1 MAKKQSAEEIARN
14 QYLTN
19 EFYKSKLSSS
29 EQSATRRYGIDS
41 TVANLDLKDSKYDE
55 EVPIT
60 EFTTQQQYDDGLAN
74 AQGKA
79 AEWTNAVIGGVAK
92 IVPTFIEYSANML
105 DAENLS
111 GDTDY
116 HNAVSDKMRE
126 LNKSI
131 DEEIPIYKSSDAGM
145 FSSEALAGTLQGTIA
160 SGAAFAA
167 LAGIT
172 GGVLATGL
180 GTGAVASLVTTV
192 AGAALATHAEGV
204 GVAAD
209 VYTKGMEM
217 QVNKGLADFR
227 RQNPLATQ
235 QELDIEKERLSQD
248 QNFITKAK
256 EGANTAHSI
265 NMVNTLLNLTSV
277 GRILNPAKFSTQLAK
292 QFAMKELA
300 KDYLKEGA
308 QEALEE
314 NINLIAEKK
323 GLALIANKAYGIKN
337 AAETVFSEEGAE
349 AALGGIFG
357 AVIQTGAT
365 DIYKGATG
373 VFKEQNERYNQ
384 AQQNINALK
393 GFSDG
398 IKKQVAE
405 QDAIANIT
413 PKQMS
418 FASFQTNAQETAFLH
433 SALTLAEA
441 SKDEDLI
448 GFYKNNLLAHHAVE
462 AFKLGNA
469 EAFEEVIT
477 QLEKSTPEAKKEI
490 TGSEDTESVRK
501 QITDMRRVFKQTQ
514 ELFDDN
520 VTKVSSN
527 VLGDVVKNKSE
538 ALEIER
544 LEKQLHFDTKSANAK
559 ATLATIESLK
569 AGGTQEDLDTFTKTI
584 SAEHAEEIKKFE
596 EKQAKI
602 NDLKAINVTDA
613 LNLSNGITKKIVRQ
627 EEKAAQIKKNKVEQE
642 KINKQTE
649 KTNALLNN
657 KAQKFAN
664 VIGNTPEETEA
675 VSKKLDEERASAIA
689 NGDAA
694 KAEEL
699 TAQKEQVI
707 AKVTELVNKK
717 KVVIPSTERQQGKT
731 DASVSKESDNNMIA
745 ELNEAI
751 REAQGNQDTVLVDK
765 LKAQREKVL
774 ADLASKKPNGE
785 VKEEIK
791 TEEEVLVVPE
801 FKLIHIPSK
810 IAAPTVKSFNE
821 VHSGEAYNKGS
832 EVLGE
837 GLSDEQKDIANN
849 ILDNGP
855 DSIQAGTEL
864 IVSPVE
870 YNGER
875 SYQFSTKDG
884 RIVGYLHKPEYIR
897 PERLAESQHDNIESQ
912 KSELQGVWDRLN
924 FHFDGP
930 NPLPFLASTVTNKT
944 AGFINQGSDNKLI
957 AQDILTDEN
966 TVIVAVQAKG
976 KVSIANQDIV
986 EYLRVYLGG
995 VISESDMKAIK
1006 KMPANTHLILVPTS
1020 VKVGDKVQYTYAYLN
1035 KTSLSENAEVSK
1047 IVTSLLTKYLN
1058 GEALSPDEKAFVVNV
1073 LSIDTE
1079 LTTSKAGKPKVKMG
1093 GGEAVTIEQLNN
1105 LLKINEKV
1113 SIQIPFGFTH
1123 NSKISLNGSEVS
1135 IKELIG
1141 SSFKTNLLGYD
1152 LNTGEKGYTH
1162 NPILSFGP
1170 IDTAKLNLV
1179 ISQPTVTEEVSK
1191 PSDEFVDDETVD
1203 PNDISDA
1210 EDLFLLSPIESLQST
1225 SSIEKLM
1232 SAGSKEDKKKY
1243 NILKRQQIAKV
1254 LRNMIFNMVNKNTNK
1269 PVDEILKAIKQA
1281 SINKTRFFDDAVAKG
1296 ETENQEYADNF
1307 KFLTDNFNTFSK
1319 EAIKMLKEMGYVVN
1333 KTSSK
1338 LEEKP
1343 VDKDKVEGD
1352 IINNDV
1358 DASTDSELL
1367 NQKEGEHTQKIDVLA
1382 FSESPYAVS
1391 SSYVKMF
1398 LETIS
1403 SGVKG
1408 ILGGSELYGG
1418 KKLYGELLNA
1428 FADKNFTQEEFM
1440 QILNASAKPHFRDLA
1455 TKFEALEQ
1463 HFKNQILVSLSTTK
1477 GNFVGLNNDKV
1488 FNSNR
1493 NTKDVILRNTILNT
1507 LTAKLLTEGSD
1518 KQLNTLTSDGQIL
1531 VDFLKSFA
1539 DRDRKD
1545 NLSDM
1550 SARHI
1555 LDSLGLSVTQAQ
1567 LDMFKGT
1574 DETAF
1579 TVELVSNVL
1588 STIEQALKLNNFKK
1602 VELST
1607 SLNNILIGSELHG
1620 RHLENFII
1628 ESEGDSIIDVKGKKR
1643 FPFGIQ
1649 HSTSKIWN
1657 SLTGAERIT
1666 NAKRLVNVHFTSAN
1680 TWLKSVVNGG
1690 VMPKLI
1696 YLDGSYGESFG
1707 DLDFKNKLKARFEF
1721 FKNAVQN
1728 KNNTYSFFSS
1738 AKSDKH
1744 LVIGADAPK
1753 ILTNQKR
1760 HIFDIILAEAKRIK
1774 QYNEALKAN
1783 KSKSI
1788 ESIEGFDGSK
1798 FYLFPLLNDKSLTNV
1813 WVEGEINE
1821 ALFSK
1826 EVDNAV
1832 MEQLSDLVFLPI
1844 ANEIKANLPEV
1855 LSDEVEPFDFT
1866 KDKDI
1871 RDFAV
1876 SEIVNNYNFQSLV
1889 SGDPAFFAKGT
1900 VDKSLA
1906 NLFKRLTRDI
1916 ATAKRVV
1923 NVKATIKTICITE
1936 PSGKENN
1943 TSKNIE
1949 QLEAILGE
1957 QRTPKLNK
1965 DGSPKLDKDNNPE
1978 YDNFGYRNIDLA
1990 DAQGYCTVKEYVTL
2004 LLGNGEISQAQ
2015 YDSVINEWD
2024 NHFRNG
2030 GTIDT
2035 MSFSKDAISFSF
2047 KPRKPVTIGN
2057 HLEQP
2062 NGFDTEVSRPIYIK
2076 YSIFPLIPELLD
2088 KNSHLM
2094 NLAGLM
2100 QKHGIDR
2107 AVTKTG
2113 FKVGSP
2119 KNINIENITDDLII
2133 DDINSIEVDRDM
2145 DGNQLDIPYDETKDE
2160 VLQGTQPMKLIFDS
2174 LEEKE
2179 LKNKFEGLQKELL
2192 DEQYTEYVAL
2202 LGLKVDADGTLSV
2215 SDFSKFKSYLEKSLS
2230 DTLENPNEEEVF
2242 DLNFDQTGFKHPLFF
2257 NKFGPKIE
2265 TVLIQGFKKHVLKTK
2280 LGGKSYVL
2288 TSEYG
2293 FKGTSKLIKKTPS
2306 YNEEKGLLP
2315 QRLINSKGEIATAKE
2330 VSDYFKNPTEENK
2343 LTVAPA
2349 QVMVAWNFLDNKG
2362 EPILMEDFLDE
2373 KGELD
2378 MSKLPKEILE
2388 GFAYRIPTQGHN
2400 SMSSVEIVGFLP
2412 SYMGDTIIASKDWV
2426 TQMGSDFDIDKVFM
2440 HRRLT
2445 NYSNGKSSA
2454 INEKGNVSS
2463 IKNSIVDT
2471 YMEVL
2476 QKPEV
2481 FKQMIQPLGFGKL
2494 PDVVEKLKQHPDFQ
2508 EVTTSI
2514 LSPVTQNTNYENG
2527 TAGKLGIG
2535 LSSLISVFN
2544 SIVQGKGLKTSMM
2557 FPIVINGVQKWA
2569 GDLSGST
2576 QLFNSKVSKNLT
2588 VSAFQSASTDNIKE
2602 LLVKTIGYTDKTNP
2616 LLMSMGLLGLDEEFI
2631 AYMMAFKHNVT
2642 PRKQI
2647 SENLAAYPLSLEML
2661 QDSVLRIRD
2670 SKVPFN
2676 ANEILQ
2682 DEIITYYYNAFLKL
2696 GEELDNVSKIINTT
2710 TNGFGAYIEDVNI
2723 LKETALEI
2731 SKSTLLDKEGIK
2743 TILSD
2748 KLWGSGYNYLKQVNS
2763 LVNSLYP
2770 TGTPVYS
2777 KVMSK
2782 ALSLVKYPTKEY
2794 RKAIKNFMKSYF
2806 FSSSSIFN
2814 GDVEKTR
2821 QRLLM
2826 GDKSL
2831 AHRLFSLKKEYP
2843 NNSFLNSLTFTF
2855 GGKNR
2860 PSLVTYV
2867 GKTLTPSEKYLWQE
2881 ELKELYNSSD
2891 SEAAKDF
2898 IVYQYAVGGVQ
2909 VPNSAISMLPYDLV
2923 EKMGISEDMYAVSMV
2938 EDPNNK
2944 MSVVDSIVM
2953 QFLQNNVKL
2962 LSKFNEELNNFV
2974 TEDAYKFSY
2983 APLDVEELSQLKPL
2997 NSETLI
3003 TENLEL
3009 HNTKSLIK
3017 VGGDVYI
3024 YSHSNTTLSTYRK
3037 INPVGMFGVTETDST
3052 KLTVT
3057 SAIKLSKQ
3065 PNLYSS
3071 IFKKDTERLGD
3082 VLMSY
3087 FGTNRNKN
3095 YETLIRS
3102 LNSAVKKFNP
3112 EFNMYIP
3119 ITRVPNL
3126 TINGV
3131 EVEGSYNGKA
3141 IQINSALSNE
3151 DFERTLIHET
3161 LHHLLKNIIHAENLP
3176 DSIKKSIV
3184 KLERLME
3191 VAKTEAD
3198 KGGYTGRKNA
3208 FLNLDEFINEMLTS
3222 KSTQEWANSIPFN
3235 KDTMWS
3241 KFKELVLNV
3250 YSSFMD
3256 IMGISQVEVEKD
3268 SLLEQIL
3275 SETLFLQDTLKGKET
3290 LATNTTTIT
3299 PTQSSTS
3306 VKPIVEIEANYYT
3319 SELLKANPDKIY
3331 VFGDNN
3337 QRQGKKGQASVRDE
3351 ANAMG
3356 ISTKLR
3362 PSADADAFMT
3372 DNQIKAN
3379 VAIIDS
3385 DIAKIKATGKTIVF
3399 PKDGLGTGLAALKS
3413 KAPNTYEYL
3422 VIRLKE
3428 EFGFDNNTG
3437 TLVVSLTEAFSKST
3451 QPSTSVES
3459 KRTFKN
3465 EEYHQAYI
3473 KGGLAAVQELIQKNK
3488 QKEMSAAKQL
3498 SEEVDMLTEFKDLNT
3513 KPNKTNSDNDR
3524 LIELYVLLKNSK
3536 ELDFEYS
3543 LNQIG
3548 LSTQPST
3555 QLTNTE
3561 TVDKSINN
3569 TVTYTPKGKE
3579 VQIYT
3584 IKGIQIFNKNNEEVF
3599 KEDSVDRNKIFANLA
3614 IKEGRAVIVKYKEAN
3629 YVVNNKEIIISG
3641 TTGNVMKWGAENSDR
3656 KAILAI
3662 AKDKLGTTKTEKV
3675 IPTIPTTF
3683 VTPQVQP
3690 TTSEEAIRAKYA
3702 PLIKQARLDD
3712 DTDGF
3717 DELVKAKDGEI
3728 NTLLNPKSNK
3738 PPILATDETKELPN
3752 LPKYELFPNVYAN
3765 KGQREAI
3772 DKIEN
3777 FLLPSNKDK
3786 AFMLNG
3792 KGGTGKTTIIKKAIA
3807 NKSGIMA
3814 LAPSHKAKKVLGKSL
3829 KGVTG
3834 NVKTLASALAIK
3846 LNESTGYFEPDEFAR
3861 KKSIPIQNA
3870 SIIIIDESSM
3880 VSDDMFDE
3888 IMKLKQPFAKVIFM
3902 GDKAQL
3908 PPVGQEKDSK
3918 VFDIENSYELIEKM
3932 RQAKTSPIIN
3942 IGSMIAANVETT
3954 EENRVLNIIKPEDRI
3969 NKYDTVSGSSLQWI
3983 DNTDKAIDSFVK
3995 HFKEGNGDPDYV
4007 KMVTFNNELHNAE
4020 QSVKNLNIKVR
4031 DKLFGPNKKQYEVEE
4046 LLTAYDTFI
4055 ADEIGN
4061 QPIAAFHNSDDLI
4074 VLGSKEVKNYTGSVN
4089 ANSFAKG
4096 SRTFNFEYDITYL
4109 NLELD
4114 GEKVPFQIPVVSE
4127 SSLVK
4132 YKQDLS
4138 NLFKTDTQLA
4148 YALSKKFA
4156 NLQYGYAITSHK
4168 SQGSTYKNVYVMEDN
4183 ILGSTN
4189 GGSIKSKM
4197 QSLYVAVS
4205 RPTTNL
4211 YMVSYKNTN
4220 IQASPKEDNAIS
4232 DEEILNS
4239 EKFITFMEEQKE
4251 GQYSGTSEQEMLDY
4265 FRNCKM

>member
-1 MAKKQSAEEIARN
+1 MPNKQTADDLARVQKLLDIYN
-14 QYLTN
+14 QN
-19 EFYKSKLSSS
+19 KVRHI
-29 EQSATRRYGIDS
+29 QATEAATTGPTS
-41 TVANLDLKDSKYDE
+41 VTANLDSRDSVYGS
-55 EVPIT
+55 EVNVNM
-60 EFTTQQQYDDGLAN
+60 FTTQQQYDDGLAN

-92 IVPTFIEYSANML
+92 VLPTFIEYSANML

-126 LNKSI
+126 LNRSI

-172 GGVLATGL
+172 GGVLAAGL
-180 GTGAVASLVTTV
+180 GTGAVGSLVTTI

-227 RQNPLATQ
+227 RQHPLATQ
-235 QELDIEKERLSQD
+235 QELDIEKERLSQ
-248 QNFITKAK
+248 NEAFITKAK
-256 EGANTAHSI
+256 EGADTAHSI

-277 GRILNPAKFSTQLAK
+277 ARILNPAKFSAQLAK
-292 QFAMKELA
+292 QFTIKELA
-300 KDYLKEGA
+300 KDYIKEGS

-373 VFKEQNERYNQ
+373 VFKEQNERYGQ

-405 QDAIANIT
+405 QDTIANIT

-418 FASFQTNAQETAFLH
+418 FASFQANAQETAFLH

-448 GFYKNNLLAHHAVE
+448 GFHKNNLLTHHAVE

-477 QLEKSTPEAKKEI
+477 QLEKSTPEAKKEL

-527 VLGDVVKNKSE
+527 ILGEVVKNKSE

-559 ATLATIESLK
+559 ATLGTIESLK
-569 AGGTQEDLDTFTKTI
+569 AGGTKEDLDTFTKTI

-602 NDLKAINVTDA
+602 DGLKASNVTDA

-627 EEKAAQIKKNKVEQE
+627 EEKAVKIEKDKVEQE
-642 KINKQTE
+642 KINKQVE

-657 KAQKFAN
+657 KAQKYAN
-664 VIGNTPEETEA
+664 VISNTPEEIEA
-675 VSKKLDEERASAIA
+675 VSNKLNEEIAKAEAS
-689 NGDAA
+689 GDTA

-699 TAQKEQVI
+699 TAQKEQVL
-707 AKVTELVNKK
+707 AKVVELVNKK
-717 KVVIPSTERQQGKT
+717 ITSVKPVVETPIPSKT
-731 DASVSKESDNNMIA
+731 TPSVSGQSDNKMIA

-751 REAQGNQDTVLVDK
+751 REAQGDQAYDLVNK
-765 LKAQREKVL
+765 LKAQREKLL
-774 ADLASKKPNGE
+774 ADLASEKSNGNVE
-785 VKEEIK
+785 EEIK
-791 TEEEVLVVPE
+791 TEEETLVIPE
-801 FKLIHIPSK
+801 FKLVHIASK
-810 IAAPTVKSFNE
+810 IAAPTVESFNE

-837 GLSDEQKDIANN
+837 GLSNEQKEIANN

-855 DSIQAGTEL
+855 DSIQFGTKL
-864 IVSPVE
+864 RVSPVE
-870 YNGER
+870 FEGER
-875 SYQFSTKDG
+875 AYKFTTEDG
-884 RIVGYLHKPEYIR
+884 RVVGYLHKPSYIR
-897 PERLAESQHDNIESQ
+897 PERLAESQHDKIEEQ
-912 KSELQGVWDRLN
+912 KAELQGIWDNLN
-924 FHFDGP
+924 SHFDGP

-966 TVIVAVQAKG
+966 TAIVAVQAKG

-995 VISESDMKAIK
+995 VISEGNMKAIK
-1006 KMPANTHLILVPTS
+1006 EMPANTHLILVPTS

-1047 IVTSLLTKYLN
+1047 IVTALLTKYLN

-1073 LSIDTE
+1073 LAVDTE
-1079 LTTSKAGKPKVKMG
+1079 LTTSKAGKPKVKIG
-1093 GGEAVTIEQLNN
+1093 GGEAVTIEQLND
-1105 LLKINEKV
+1105 LLRVNEKV

-1141 SSFKTNLLGYD
+1141 SSFKTNLLGYN

-1170 IDTAKLNLV
+1170 IDTARLNPV
-1179 ISQPTVTEEVSK
+1179 ISQPTDTEEVSK
-1191 PSDEFVDDETVD
+1191 PSDELINDETVD
-1203 PNDISDA
+1203 PNDVSDA
-1210 EDLFLLSPIESLQST
+1210 EDILLLSPVESSQPA

-1232 SAGSKEDKKKY
+1232 NAGSKEDKKKY

-1254 LRNMIFNMVNKNTNK
+1254 LRNTIFIMVSKNTNK

-1281 SINKTRFFDDAVAKG
+1281 CINKTRFFDDAVAKG
-1296 ETENQEYADNF
+1296 ETGNQEYADNF

-1358 DASTDSELL
+1358 DATTDSEAL

-1440 QILNASAKPHFRDLA
+1440 QILNASAKPHFKDLA

-1539 DRDRKD
+1539 DRNRKD
-1545 NLSDM
+1545 NLSDI
-1550 SARHI
+1550 STRYI
-1555 LDSLGLSVTQAQ
+1555 LDSLGLSVTQEQ
-1567 LDMFKGT
+1567 LNMFKGT

-1579 TVELVSNVL
+1579 TVELASNVL
-1588 STIEQALKLNNFKK
+1588 STIEQALKLNNFKR
-1602 VELST
+1602 VELGV

-1649 HSTSKIWN
+1649 HSTAKIWN

-1666 NAKRLVNVHFTSAN
+1666 NAKRLGNVYFTSAN
-1680 TWLKSVVNGG
+1680 TWLKTVVNGG

-1728 KNNTYSFFSS
+1728 KNDTYSFFSS

-1744 LVIGADAPK
+1744 LVVGADAPK
-1753 ILTNQKR
+1753 ILTNQKG

-1774 QYNEALKAN
+1774 QYNEAIKAN

-1821 ALFSK
+1821 ALFS
-1826 EVDNAV
+1826 EQVDNAV
-1832 MEQLSDLVFLPI
+1832 MEQLVDLVFLPI
-1844 ANEIKANLPEV
+1844 ANEIKANLQEV
-1855 LSDEVEPFDFT
+1855 LGDEVKPFDFT

-1923 NVKATIKTICITE
+1923 NVKVTIKTICITE
-1936 PSGKENN
+1936 PSGEENN

-1965 DGSPKLDKDNNPE
+1965 DGSPKLDKDGNPE
-1978 YDNFGYRNIDLA
+1978 YNNIGYRNIDLA

-2015 YDSVINEWD
+2015 YDTIINEWD

-2030 GTIDT
+2030 GTVDT
-2035 MSFSKDAISFSF
+2035 MAFSKDAITFLF

-2057 HLEQP
+2057 HLEKP
-2062 NGFDTEVSRPIYIK
+2062 NGFDTEISRPIYIK

-2119 KNINIENITDDLII
+2119 KNINIETITDDLII
-2133 DDINSIEVDRDM
+2133 DDTNSIEVDRDM

-2160 VLQGTQPMKLIFDS
+2160 VLQGTQPMKLIFDGID
-2174 LEEKE
+2174 EKE
-2179 LKNKFEGLQKELL
+2179 LKDKFEGLQKELL

-2202 LGLKVDADGTLSV
+2202 LGLKVDTDGTLSI
-2215 SDFSKFKSYLEKSLS
+2215 SDFSKFKSYLEKALS

-2242 DLNFDQTGFKHPLFF
+2242 DLNFDKTGFKHPLFF

-2315 QRLINSKGEIATAKE
+2315 QRLINAKGEIATAKE
-2330 VSDYFKNPTEENK
+2330 VADYFAKPTEENK

-2362 EPILMEDFLDE
+2362 EPIPMEDFLNE

-2378 MSKLPKEILE
+2378 MDRIPKELLE

-2412 SYMGDTIIASKDWV
+2412 AYMGDTIIASKDWV

-2440 HRRLT
+2440 HKRLT
-2445 NYSNGKSSA
+2445 DYSNGKLSSVR
-2454 INEKGNVSS
+2454 EKGDVKT
-2463 IKNSIVDT
+2463 IKNDIVDT
-2471 YMEVL
+2471 YMKVL
-2476 QKPEV
+2476 QKPET
-2481 FKQMIQPLGFGKL
+2481 FKRMIQPLGFGKL

-2508 EVTTSI
+2508 DTTTSI

-2535 LSSLISVFN
+2535 LSSLISVFT

-2569 GDLSGST
+2569 GDLSGAN
-2576 QLFNSKVSKNLT
+2576 QLFDSKVSKNST

-2602 LLVKTIGYTDKTNP
+2602 LLVKTANYTDKTNP
-2616 LLMSMGLLGLDEEFI
+2616 LLMAMGLLGLDEEFI
-2631 AYMMAFKHNVT
+2631 TYMMVFKHNVT

-2647 SENLAAYPLSLEML
+2647 GENLVAYPLSLEML

-2670 SKVPFN
+2670 SKVPLN

-2682 DEIITYYYNAFLKL
+2682 DEIVTYYYNAFLKL

-2710 TNGFGAYIEDVNI
+2710 TNGFGAYIEDVDI

-2731 SKSTLLDKEGIK
+2731 SKSTLLDKTGIK

-2748 KLWGSGYNYLKQVNS
+2748 KLWGSGYKYLRQVNS

-2953 QFLQNNVKL
+2953 QFLQNNVKS

-3003 TENLEL
+3003 TENLGL
-3009 HNTKSLIK
+3009 HIYKPLIK

-3024 YSHSNTTLSTYRK
+3024 YSHSNTTVSTYRK

-3065 PNLYSS
+3065 PDLSSS

-3095 YETLIRS
+3095 YETLIRG

-3161 LHHLLKNIIHAENLP
+3161 LHHLLRNIIHAENLP

-3222 KSTQEWANSIPFN
+3222 KATQEWANNISFNQATLLDRFKDLVMSIY
-3235 KDTMWS
+3235 D
-3241 KFKELVLNV
+3241 
-3250 YSSFMD
+3250 SF
-3256 IMGISQVEVEKD
+3256 IEVMGISLVEVEEG
-3268 SLLEQIL
+3268 SLLEQVL
-3275 SETLFLQDTLKGKET
+3275 TETLFLKDAISGKEEVRQ
-3290 LATNTTTIT
+3290 ATEVTTPTTTSKIISEDYGVVKVNT
-3299 PTQSSTS
+3299 NPSPEFTNQVLSIVSDNIAKNAYVENGSSSANLMFSFGWQWKGNNSKKLIGRKLNVIPAEVDYNANGKLTKVNS
-3306 VKPIVEIEANYYT
+3306 KYFYDSKYNNGVDVPSIDKLNPLKRHIEKHLGIDLSNYDVALNNIYT
-3319 SELLKANPDKIY
+3319 EGTNLYRHTDIDESNTAKGYPVVVYVLGNEHKVRIDDNEGKRLMGEMANPKTISLKNGDIY
-3331 VFGDNN
+3331 TFGMD
-3337 QRQGKKGQASVRDE
+3337 GKGRFETVHDV
-3351 ANAMG
+3351 
-3356 ISTKLR
+3356 
-3362 PSADADAFMT
+3362 
-3372 DNQIKAN
+3372 IKADKSVSYPPITLPDERVVTN
-3379 VAIIDS
+3379 YTV
-3385 DIAKIKATGKTIVF
+3385 TFTF
-3399 PKDGLGTGLAALKS
+3399 RRAADL
-3413 KAPNTYEYL
+3413 
-3422 VIRLKE
+3422 
-3428 EFGFDNNTG
+3428 
-3437 TLVVSLTEAFSKST
+3437 EAGM
-3451 QPSTSVES
+3451 PSTP
-3459 KRTFKN
+3459 
-3465 EEYHQAYI
+3465 
-3473 KGGLAAVQELIQKNK
+3473 
-3488 QKEMSAAKQL
+3488 AK
-3498 SEEVDMLTEFKDLNT
+3498 LTT
-3513 KPNKTNSDNDR
+3513 S
-3524 LIELYVLLKNSK
+3524 
-3536 ELDFEYS
+3536 
-3543 LNQIG
+3543 
-3548 LSTQPST
+3548 
-3555 QLTNTE
+3555 TE
-3561 TVDKSINN
+3561 T
-3569 TVTYTPKGKE
+3569 
-3579 VQIYT
+3579 
-3584 IKGIQIFNKNNEEVF
+3584 
-3599 KEDSVDRNKIFANLA
+3599 
-3614 IKEGRAVIVKYKEAN
+3614 
-3629 YVVNNKEIIISG
+3629 
-3641 TTGNVMKWGAENSDR
+3641 
-3656 KAILAI
+3656 
-3662 AKDKLGTTKTEKV
+3662 
-3675 IPTIPTTF
+3675 
-3683 VTPQVQP
+3683 PQAQP
-3690 TTSEEAIRAKYA
+3690 TTSEEVINAKYA
-3702 PLIKQARLDD
+3702 PSIKQARLDD

-3717 DELVKAKDGEI
+3717 DELVKARNAEI
-3728 NTLLNPKSNK
+3728 NELLNPKSNK
-3738 PPILATDETKELPN
+3738 PSILKE
-3752 LPKYELFPNVYAN
+3752 
-3765 KGQREAI
+3765 
-3772 DKIEN
+3772 
-3777 FLLPSNKDK
+3777 
-3786 AFMLNG
+3786 
-3792 KGGTGKTTIIKKAIA
+3792 
-3807 NKSGIMA
+3807 
-3814 LAPSHKAKKVLGKSL
+3814 
-3829 KGVTG
+3829 
-3834 NVKTLASALAIK
+3834 
-3846 LNESTGYFEPDEFAR
+3846 
-3861 KKSIPIQNA
+3861 
-3870 SIIIIDESSM
+3870 
-3880 VSDDMFDE
+3880 
-3888 IMKLKQPFAKVIFM
+3888 
-3902 GDKAQL
+3902 
-3908 PPVGQEKDSK
+3908 
-3918 VFDIENSYELIEKM
+3918 
-3932 RQAKTSPIIN
+3932 
-3942 IGSMIAANVETT
+3942 
-3954 EENRVLNIIKPEDRI
+3954 
-3969 NKYDTVSGSSLQWI
+3969 
-3983 DNTDKAIDSFVK
+3983 
-3995 HFKEGNGDPDYV
+3995 
-4007 KMVTFNNELHNAE
+4007 
-4020 QSVKNLNIKVR
+4020 
-4031 DKLFGPNKKQYEVEE
+4031 
-4046 LLTAYDTFI
+4046 
-4055 ADEIGN
+4055 
-4061 QPIAAFHNSDDLI
+4061 
-4074 VLGSKEVKNYTGSVN
+4074 
-4089 ANSFAKG
+4089 
-4096 SRTFNFEYDITYL
+4096 
-4109 NLELD
+4109 
-4114 GEKVPFQIPVVSE
+4114 
-4127 SSLVK
+4127 
-4132 YKQDLS
+4132 
-4138 NLFKTDTQLA
+4138 
-4148 YALSKKFA
+4148 
-4156 NLQYGYAITSHK
+4156 
-4168 SQGSTYKNVYVMEDN
+4168 
-4183 ILGSTN
+4183 
-4189 GGSIKSKM
+4189 
-4197 QSLYVAVS
+4197 
-4205 RPTTNL
+4205 
-4211 YMVSYKNTN
+4211 N
-4220 IQASPKEDNAIS
+4220 IQASPKEDDAIS
-4232 DEEILNS
+4232 NEEILNS
-4239 EKFITFMEEQKE
+4239 EKFITFMKEQKE
-4251 GQYSGTSEQEMLDY
+4251 SQYSGISEQEMLDY

>member
-19 EFYKSKLSSS
+19 EFYKSKLISS
-29 EQSATRRYGIDS
+29 EQSANRRYGIDS

-60 EFTTQQQYDDGLAN
+60 EFTTQQEYNDGLAN

-92 IVPTFIEYSANML
+92 VVPTFIEYSANML
-105 DAENLS
+105 DPENLL

-116 HNAVSDKMRE
+116 HNVVSDKMRE
-126 LNKSI
+126 LNRSI

-172 GGVLATGL
+172 GGVLAAGL
-180 GTGAVASLVTTV
+180 GTGAVGSLVTTV

-217 QVNKGLADFR
+217 QVNKGLADYR
-227 RQNPLATQ
+227 RLNPLATQ

-248 QNFITKAK
+248 NTFITKAK
-256 EGANTAHSI
+256 EGADTAHSI

-277 GRILNPAKFSTQLAK
+277 ARILNPAKFSAQLAK
-292 QFAMKELA
+292 QFTIKELA
-300 KDYLKEGA
+300 KDYLKEGS

-373 VFKEQNERYNQ
+373 VFKEQNERYGQ

-405 QDAIANIT
+405 QDTIANIT

-418 FASFQTNAQETAFLH
+418 FASFQANAQETAFLH

-448 GFYKNNLLAHHAVE
+448 NFHKNNLLTHHAVE

-469 EAFEEVIT
+469 EAFEEVIS
-477 QLEKSTPEAKKEI
+477 QLEKSTSEAKKEL

-520 VTKVSSN
+520 VTKISSN
-527 VLGDVVKNKSE
+527 LLGEVVKNKSE

-559 ATLATIESLK
+559 ATLATIESLRTT
-569 AGGTQEDLDTFTKTI
+569 GTKEDLEAFTKNI
-584 SAEHAEEIKKFE
+584 STEQAEEIKKFE
-596 EKQAKI
+596 EKQQLI
-602 NDLKAINVTDA
+602 DQLKASNVTDA
-613 LNLSNGITKKIVRQ
+613 INLSNGITKKIVRQ
-627 EEKAAQIKKNKVEQE
+627 EEKAAKIEKDKVEQE

-649 KTNALLNN
+649 KTNALLDN

-664 VIGNTPEETEA
+664 IINDLEGIDA
-675 VSKKLDEERASAIA
+675 VRKKLDDEIASANA
-689 NGDAA
+689 SGDTA

-707 AKVTELVNKK
+707 AKVTELITKK
-717 KVVIPSTERQQGKT
+717 NLKTPVTPVSVKTPASTKT
-731 DASVSKESDNNMIA
+731 TPSVSEQSDSKMIA

-751 REAQGNQDTVLVDK
+751 REAQQDQDYVLANT
-765 LKAQREKVL
+765 LKAQREKLL
-774 ADLASKKPNGE
+774 ADLALKKPNGDI
-785 VKEEIK
+785 KEEIK
-791 TEEEVLVVPE
+791 TEEEILVIPE
-801 FKLIHIPSK
+801 FKLVHIPSK

-837 GLSDEQKDIANN
+837 GLSPEQKEIANN

-855 DSIQAGTEL
+855 DSIQFGTKL
-864 IVSPVE
+864 RVSPIE
-870 YNGER
+870 FEGER
-875 SYQFSTKDG
+875 SYAFTTEDG
-884 RIVGYLHKPEYIR
+884 RVVGYLHKPSYIR

-912 KSELQGVWDRLN
+912 KAELQDTWDNLN
-924 FHFDGP
+924 SHFDGP

-944 AGFINQGSDNKLI
+944 AGFINQGETTKLI

-995 VISESDMKAIK
+995 VISEGDMKAIK
-1006 KMPANTHLILVPTS
+1006 EMPANTHLILVPTS

-1047 IVTSLLTKYLN
+1047 IVTDLLTKYLN

-1073 LSIDTE
+1073 LAVDTE
-1079 LTTSKAGKPKVKMG
+1079 LTTSKAEKPKVKIG
-1093 GGEAVTIEQLNN
+1093 GGEAVTIEQLND
-1105 LLKINEKV
+1105 LLKVNEKV

-1170 IDTAKLNLV
+1170 IDTAKLNTV
-1179 ISQPTVTEEVSK
+1179 ISQPTDIEEISK
-1191 PSDEFVDDETVD
+1191 PSDELINDETVD
-1203 PNDISDA
+1203 PNDVS
-1210 EDLFLLSPIESLQST
+1210 EQEGLFLLSPIESSQPT

-1232 SAGSKEDKKKY
+1232 NAGSKEDKKKY

-1254 LRNMIFNMVNKNTNK
+1254 LRNMIFITVSKNTNK
-1269 PVDEILKAIKQA
+1269 SVDEILKAIKQA
-1281 SINKTRFFDDAVAKG
+1281 TINKTRFFDDAVAKG
-1296 ETENQEYADNF
+1296 ETGNQEYADNF
-1307 KFLTDNFNTFSK
+1307 KFLADNFNTFSK

-1358 DASTDSELL
+1358 DATTDLEAL
-1367 NQKEGEHTQKIDVLA
+1367 NEKEGEHTQKIDILA

-1403 SGVKG
+1403 SGAKG
-1408 ILGGSELYGG
+1408 VLGGSELYGG

-1428 FADKNFTQEEFM
+1428 FADKNFTQEDFI
-1440 QILNASAKPHFRDLA
+1440 QILNASTKPHFKDLA
-1455 TKFEALEQ
+1455 AKFEALEQ

-1493 NTKDVILRNTILNT
+1493 NTRDVILRNTILNT
-1507 LTAKLLTEGSD
+1507 LTSKLLTEGTD

-1531 VDFLKSFA
+1531 VDFLKTFS

-1545 NLSDM
+1545 DLSDM
-1550 SARHI
+1550 TTRHI

-1567 LDMFKGT
+1567 LDMFKGA

-1579 TVELVSNVL
+1579 TVELVSSVL
-1588 STIEQALKLNNFKK
+1588 STIEQALKLNNFKR
-1602 VELST
+1602 VELGA

-1628 ESEGDSIIDVKGKKR
+1628 ESEGDSIIDVNGKKR

-1657 SLTGAERIT
+1657 SLTSPKRIT
-1666 NAKRLVNVHFTSAN
+1666 EAKRLVNVYFTSAN
-1680 TWLKSVVNGG
+1680 TWLKTVINGG

-1721 FKNAVQN
+1721 FKNAVEN

-1744 LVIGADAPK
+1744 LIIGADAPK

-1774 QYNEALKAN
+1774 QYNEALKN
-1783 KSKSI
+1783 TKSKSI

-1798 FYLFPLLNDKSLTNV
+1798 FYLFPELNNKSLSNV

-1821 ALFSK
+1821 ALFSGQ
-1826 EVDNAV
+1826 VDNAV
-1832 MEQLSDLVFLPI
+1832 IEQLADLVFLPI
-1844 ANEIKANLPEV
+1844 ANEIKANLQEV
-1855 LSDEVEPFDFT
+1855 LGDEVRPFDFT

-1889 SGDPAFFAKGT
+1889 SGDPAFFAKKSVEG
-1900 VDKSLA
+1900 SLA

-1923 NVKATIKTICITE
+1923 NVKPTIKTICITE
-1936 PSGKENN
+1936 PSGEENN

-1965 DGSPKLDKDNNPE
+1965 DGSPKLDKNGNPE

-1990 DAQGYCTVKEYVTL
+1990 DAQGYCTVKEYATL
-2004 LLGNGEISQAQ
+2004 LLGNGEINQAQ
-2015 YDSVINEWD
+2015 YDTIINEWD
-2024 NHFRNG
+2024 NHFRDG
-2030 GTIDT
+2030 GTVDT
-2035 MSFSKDAISFSF
+2035 MAFSSNAMTFLF

-2057 HLEQP
+2057 HLEKP
-2062 NGFDTEVSRPIYIK
+2062 NGFDTEISRPIYIK

-2088 KNSHLM
+2088 KNNTLM
-2094 NLAGLM
+2094 SLAGLM

-2119 KNINIENITDDLII
+2119 KTVNIENITDDLVI
-2133 DDINSIEVDRDM
+2133 DDTNSIELDREM

-2160 VLQGTQPMKLIFDS
+2160 VLQGTQPMKLIFDGID
-2174 LEEKE
+2174 EKE
-2179 LKNKFEGLQKELL
+2179 LKYKFEGLQKELI
-2192 DEQYTEYVAL
+2192 DEQYTEYIAL
-2202 LGLKVDADGTLSV
+2202 LGLKTDANGALFV
-2215 SDFSKFKSYLEKSLS
+2215 SDFSKFKSYLEKALS

-2242 DLNFDQTGFKHPLFF
+2242 DLNFDKTGFKHPLFF

-2315 QRLINSKGEIATAKE
+2315 QRLINAKGEIATAKE
-2330 VSDYFKNPTEENK
+2330 VSDYFAKPTEENK

-2362 EPILMEDFLDE
+2362 EPIPMEDFLNE

-2378 MSKLPKEILE
+2378 MNRIPKELLE

-2440 HRRLT
+2440 HKRLT
-2445 NYSNGKSSA
+2445 DYSNGKLSSVR
-2454 INEKGNVSS
+2454 EKGNVKT
-2463 IKNSIVDT
+2463 IKNDIVDV
-2471 YMEVL
+2471 YMDVL
-2476 QKPEV
+2476 QKPET
-2481 FKQMIQPLGFGKL
+2481 FKRMIQPLGFGKL

-2508 EVTTSI
+2508 DTTTSI

-2535 LSSLISVFN
+2535 LSSLISVFT

-2569 GDLSGST
+2569 GDLSGAN
-2576 QLFNSKVSKNLT
+2576 QLFNPEVSKNST

-2602 LLVKTIGYTDKTNP
+2602 LLVKTANYTDKTNP
-2616 LLMSMGLLGLDEEFI
+2616 LLMAMGLLGLDEEFI
-2631 AYMMAFKHNVT
+2631 TYMMVFKHNTT

-2647 SENLAAYPLSLEML
+2647 GINLAAYPLSLEML
-2661 QDSVLRIRD
+2661 QDSVLRVRD
-2670 SKVPFN
+2670 SKISPT

-2682 DEIITYYYNAFLKL
+2682 DEIITYYYNNFLTL

-2710 TNGFGAYIEDVNI
+2710 TNGFGAYIEDVDI

-2731 SKSTLLDKEGIK
+2731 SKATLLDKQGVS

-2748 KLWGSGYNYLKQVNS
+2748 KLWGSGYKYLKQVDS
-2763 LVNSLYP
+2763 LIASLYP
-2770 TGTPVYS
+2770 TSAPVYT

-2782 ALSLVKYPTKEY
+2782 ALSLVKHPTKKY

-2806 FSSSSIFN
+2806 FSSSGIFN

-2821 QRLLM
+2821 QRLLI

-2831 AHRLFSLKKEYP
+2831 AHRLVALKKIYP
-2843 NNSFLNSLTFTF
+2843 DNSFLKSLTFTF
-2855 GGKNR
+2855 GGKGRSN
-2860 PSLVTYV
+2860 LVNYV

-2881 ELKELYNSSD
+2881 ELKELYTSIDSD
-2891 SEAAKDF
+2891 IAKDF
-2898 IVYQYAVGGVQ
+2898 IIYQYAVGGVQ
-2909 VPNSAISMLPYDLV
+2909 VPNSAISMLPYDLID
-2923 EKMGISEDMYAVSMV
+2923 EMGISEDMYKVSMI

-2953 QFLQNNVKL
+2953 QFLQNNVKAV
-2962 LSKFNEELNNFV
+2962 SKFDEQLNNFV
-2974 TEDAYKFSY
+2974 AEDAYKFSY

-2997 NSETLI
+2997 NSETLV

-3009 HNTKSLIK
+3009 HNNKPLIK
-3017 VGGDVYI
+3017 VNGDVYI
-3024 YSHSNTTLSTYRK
+3024 YSHSNTTISTYRK
-3037 INPVGMFGVTETDST
+3037 INPVGMFGMTETNSTSLTATSAT
-3052 KLTVT
+3052 KL
-3057 SAIKLSKQ
+3057 IKQSNLSKD
-3065 PNLYSS
+3065 L
-3071 IFKKDTERLGD
+3071 FKKDTERLGD

-3095 YETLIRS
+3095 YETLIRG
-3102 LNSAVKKFNP
+3102 LNSAIKKFNP
-3112 EFNMYIP
+3112 EFNIYIP
-3119 ITRVPNL
+3119 ITRVENL
-3126 TINGV
+3126 MVNGI
-3131 EVEGSYNGKA
+3131 EVEGSYNGKT
-3141 IQINSALSNE
+3141 IQINSSLSNE

-3161 LHHLLKNIIHAENLP
+3161 LHHLLRNIIHAENLP
-3176 DSIKKSIV
+3176 ASIKKSIV
-3184 KLERLME
+3184 RLERLME
-3191 VAKTEAD
+3191 VAKTEAN

-3222 KSTQEWANSIPFN
+3222 KATQEWANNIPFN
-3235 KDTMWS
+3235 NATLLDRFKD
-3241 KFKELVLNV
+3241 LVMNV
-3250 YSSFMD
+3250 YNSFMEV
-3256 IMGISQVEVEKD
+3256 MGISLVEVEEG
-3268 SLLEQIL
+3268 SLLEQVL
-3275 SETLFLQDTLKGKET
+3275 TETLFLKDAISGKEEVRQ
-3290 LATNTTTIT
+3290 AT
-3299 PTQSSTS
+3299 
-3306 VKPIVEIEANYYT
+3306 E
-3319 SELLKANPDKIY
+3319 
-3331 VFGDNN
+3331 
-3337 QRQGKKGQASVRDE
+3337 
-3351 ANAMG
+3351 
-3356 ISTKLR
+3356 
-3362 PSADADAFMT
+3362 
-3372 DNQIKAN
+3372 
-3379 VAIIDS
+3379 
-3385 DIAKIKATGKTIVF
+3385 
-3399 PKDGLGTGLAALKS
+3399 
-3413 KAPNTYEYL
+3413 
-3422 VIRLKE
+3422 
-3428 EFGFDNNTG
+3428 
-3437 TLVVSLTEAFSKST
+3437 
-3451 QPSTSVES
+3451 
-3459 KRTFKN
+3459 
-3465 EEYHQAYI
+3465 
-3473 KGGLAAVQELIQKNK
+3473 
-3488 QKEMSAAKQL
+3488 
-3498 SEEVDMLTEFKDLNT
+3498 
-3513 KPNKTNSDNDR
+3513 
-3524 LIELYVLLKNSK
+3524 
-3536 ELDFEYS
+3536 
-3543 LNQIG
+3543 
-3548 LSTQPST
+3548 
-3555 QLTNTE
+3555 
-3561 TVDKSINN
+3561 
-3569 TVTYTPKGKE
+3569 
-3579 VQIYT
+3579 
-3584 IKGIQIFNKNNEEVF
+3584 
-3599 KEDSVDRNKIFANLA
+3599 A
-3614 IKEGRAVIVKYKEAN
+3614 IKE
-3629 YVVNNKEIIISG
+3629 
-3641 TTGNVMKWGAENSDR
+3641 
-3656 KAILAI
+3656 
-3662 AKDKLGTTKTEKV
+3662 
-3675 IPTIPTTF
+3675 
-3683 VTPQVQP
+3683 
-3690 TTSEEAIRAKYA
+3690 
-3702 PLIKQARLDD
+3702 
-3712 DTDGF
+3712 
-3717 DELVKAKDGEI
+3717 
-3728 NTLLNPKSNK
+3728 
-3738 PPILATDETKELPN
+3738 
-3752 LPKYELFPNVYAN
+3752 
-3765 KGQREAI
+3765 
-3772 DKIEN
+3772 
-3777 FLLPSNKDK
+3777 
-3786 AFMLNG
+3786 
-3792 KGGTGKTTIIKKAIA
+3792 
-3807 NKSGIMA
+3807 
-3814 LAPSHKAKKVLGKSL
+3814 
-3829 KGVTG
+3829 
-3834 NVKTLASALAIK
+3834 
-3846 LNESTGYFEPDEFAR
+3846 
-3861 KKSIPIQNA
+3861 
-3870 SIIIIDESSM
+3870 
-3880 VSDDMFDE
+3880 
-3888 IMKLKQPFAKVIFM
+3888 
-3902 GDKAQL
+3902 
-3908 PPVGQEKDSK
+3908 
-3918 VFDIENSYELIEKM
+3918 
-3932 RQAKTSPIIN
+3932 
-3942 IGSMIAANVETT
+3942 
-3954 EENRVLNIIKPEDRI
+3954 
-3969 NKYDTVSGSSLQWI
+3969 
-3983 DNTDKAIDSFVK
+3983 
-3995 HFKEGNGDPDYV
+3995 
-4007 KMVTFNNELHNAE
+4007 
-4020 QSVKNLNIKVR
+4020 
-4031 DKLFGPNKKQYEVEE
+4031 
-4046 LLTAYDTFI
+4046 
-4055 ADEIGN
+4055 
-4061 QPIAAFHNSDDLI
+4061 
-4074 VLGSKEVKNYTGSVN
+4074 
-4089 ANSFAKG
+4089 
-4096 SRTFNFEYDITYL
+4096 
-4109 NLELD
+4109 
-4114 GEKVPFQIPVVSE
+4114 
-4127 SSLVK
+4127 
-4132 YKQDLS
+4132 
-4138 NLFKTDTQLA
+4138 
-4148 YALSKKFA
+4148 
-4156 NLQYGYAITSHK
+4156 
-4168 SQGSTYKNVYVMEDN
+4168 
-4183 ILGSTN
+4183 
-4189 GGSIKSKM
+4189 
-4197 QSLYVAVS
+4197 
-4205 RPTTNL
+4205 
-4211 YMVSYKNTN
+4211 N

-4239 EKFITFMEEQKE
+4239 EKFITFMKEQKE
-4251 GQYSGTSEQEMLDY
+4251 SQYSGISEQEMLDY

>member
-1 MAKKQSAEEIARN
+1 MN
-14 QYLTN
+14 
-19 EFYKSKLSSS
+19 
-29 EQSATRRYGIDS
+29 
-41 TVANLDLKDSKYDE
+41 
-55 EVPIT
+55 
-60 EFTTQQQYDDGLAN
+60 
-74 AQGKA
+74 
-79 AEWTNAVIGGVAK
+79 
-92 IVPTFIEYSANML
+92 
-105 DAENLS
+105 
-111 GDTDY
+111 
-116 HNAVSDKMRE
+116 
-126 LNKSI
+126 
-131 DEEIPIYKSSDAGM
+131 
-145 FSSEALAGTLQGTIA
+145 
-160 SGAAFAA
+160 
-167 LAGIT
+167 
-172 GGVLATGL
+172 
-180 GTGAVASLVTTV
+180 
-192 AGAALATHAEGV
+192 
-204 GVAAD
+204 
-209 VYTKGMEM
+209 
-217 QVNKGLADFR
+217 
-227 RQNPLATQ
+227 
-235 QELDIEKERLSQD
+235 
-248 QNFITKAK
+248 
-256 EGANTAHSI
+256 
-265 NMVNTLLNLTSV
+265 
-277 GRILNPAKFSTQLAK
+277 
-292 QFAMKELA
+292 
-300 KDYLKEGA
+300 
-308 QEALEE
+308 
-314 NINLIAEKK
+314 
-323 GLALIANKAYGIKN
+323 
-337 AAETVFSEEGAE
+337 
-349 AALGGIFG
+349 
-357 AVIQTGAT
+357 
-365 DIYKGATG
+365 
-373 VFKEQNERYNQ
+373 
-384 AQQNINALK
+384 
-393 GFSDG
+393 
-398 IKKQVAE
+398 
-405 QDAIANIT
+405 
-413 PKQMS
+413 
-418 FASFQTNAQETAFLH
+418 
-433 SALTLAEA
+433 
-441 SKDEDLI
+441 
-448 GFYKNNLLAHHAVE
+448 
-462 AFKLGNA
+462 
-469 EAFEEVIT
+469 
-477 QLEKSTPEAKKEI
+477 
-490 TGSEDTESVRK
+490 
-501 QITDMRRVFKQTQ
+501 
-514 ELFDDN
+514 
-520 VTKVSSN
+520 
-527 VLGDVVKNKSE
+527 
-538 ALEIER
+538 
-544 LEKQLHFDTKSANAK
+544 
-559 ATLATIESLK
+559 
-569 AGGTQEDLDTFTKTI
+569 
-584 SAEHAEEIKKFE
+584 
-596 EKQAKI
+596 
-602 NDLKAINVTDA
+602 
-613 LNLSNGITKKIVRQ
+613 
-627 EEKAAQIKKNKVEQE
+627 
-642 KINKQTE
+642 
-649 KTNALLNN
+649 
-657 KAQKFAN
+657 
-664 VIGNTPEETEA
+664 
-675 VSKKLDEERASAIA
+675 
-689 NGDAA
+689 
-694 KAEEL
+694 
-699 TAQKEQVI
+699 
-707 AKVTELVNKK
+707 
-717 KVVIPSTERQQGKT
+717 
-731 DASVSKESDNNMIA
+731 
-745 ELNEAI
+745 
-751 REAQGNQDTVLVDK
+751 
-765 LKAQREKVL
+765 
-774 ADLASKKPNGE
+774 
-785 VKEEIK
+785 
-791 TEEEVLVVPE
+791 
-801 FKLIHIPSK
+801 
-810 IAAPTVKSFNE
+810 
-821 VHSGEAYNKGS
+821 
-832 EVLGE
+832 
-837 GLSDEQKDIANN
+837 
-849 ILDNGP
+849 
-855 DSIQAGTEL
+855 
-864 IVSPVE
+864 
-870 YNGER
+870 
-875 SYQFSTKDG
+875 
-884 RIVGYLHKPEYIR
+884 
-897 PERLAESQHDNIESQ
+897 
-912 KSELQGVWDRLN
+912 
-924 FHFDGP
+924 
-930 NPLPFLASTVTNKT
+930 
-944 AGFINQGSDNKLI
+944 
-957 AQDILTDEN
+957 
-966 TVIVAVQAKG
+966 
-976 KVSIANQDIV
+976 
-986 EYLRVYLGG
+986 
-995 VISESDMKAIK
+995 
-1006 KMPANTHLILVPTS
+1006 
-1020 VKVGDKVQYTYAYLN
+1020 
-1035 KTSLSENAEVSK
+1035 
-1047 IVTSLLTKYLN
+1047 
-1058 GEALSPDEKAFVVNV
+1058 
-1073 LSIDTE
+1073 
-1079 LTTSKAGKPKVKMG
+1079 
-1093 GGEAVTIEQLNN
+1093 
-1105 LLKINEKV
+1105 
-1113 SIQIPFGFTH
+1113 
-1123 NSKISLNGSEVS
+1123 
-1135 IKELIG
+1135 
-1141 SSFKTNLLGYD
+1141 
-1152 LNTGEKGYTH
+1152 
-1162 NPILSFGP
+1162 
-1170 IDTAKLNLV
+1170 
-1179 ISQPTVTEEVSK
+1179 
-1191 PSDEFVDDETVD
+1191 
-1203 PNDISDA
+1203 
-1210 EDLFLLSPIESLQST
+1210 
-1225 SSIEKLM
+1225 
-1232 SAGSKEDKKKY
+1232 AGSKEDKKKY
-1243 NILKRQQIAKV
+1243 NILKRQQIVKV

-1281 SINKTRFFDDAVAKG
+1281 SINKTRFFNDAVAKG
-1296 ETENQEYADNF
+1296 ETGNQEYADNF

-1352 IINNDV
+1352 IINSDV
-1358 DASTDSELL
+1358 DASTDSESL

-1440 QILNASAKPHFRDLA
+1440 QILNASAKPHFKDLA

-1531 VDFLKSFA
+1531 VDFLKSFS

-1545 NLSDM
+1545 DLSDM
-1550 SARHI
+1550 STRHI
-1555 LDSLGLSVTQAQ
+1555 LDSLGLSVTQEQ
-1567 LDMFKGT
+1567 LNMFKGT

-1579 TVELVSNVL
+1579 TVELASNVL
-1588 STIEQALKLNNFKK
+1588 STIEQALKLNNFKR

-1649 HSTSKIWN
+1649 HSTAKIWN

-1666 NAKRLVNVHFTSAN
+1666 NAKRLVNVYFTSAN
-1680 TWLKSVVNGG
+1680 TWLKTVVNGG

-1728 KNNTYSFFSS
+1728 KNDTYSFFSS

-1744 LVIGADAPK
+1744 LVVGADAPK

-1774 QYNEALKAN
+1774 QYNEAIKAN

-1821 ALFSK
+1821 ALFS
-1826 EVDNAV
+1826 EQVDNAV
-1832 MEQLSDLVFLPI
+1832 MEQLADLVFLQI
-1844 ANEIKANLPEV
+1844 ANEIKANLQEV
-1855 LSDEVEPFDFT
+1855 LGDEVKPFDFT

-1936 PSGKENN
+1936 PSGEENN

-1965 DGSPKLDKDNNPE
+1965 DGSPKLDKDGNPE
-1978 YDNFGYRNIDLA
+1978 YNNIGYRNIDLA

-2004 LLGNGEISQAQ
+2004 LLGNGEISQTQ
-2015 YDSVINEWD
+2015 YDTIINEWD

-2030 GTIDT
+2030 GTVDT
-2035 MSFSKDAISFSF
+2035 MSFSKDAITFLF

-2057 HLEQP
+2057 NLEKP
-2062 NGFDTEVSRPIYIK
+2062 NGFDTEISRPIYIK

-2119 KNINIENITDDLII
+2119 KNVNIETVTDDLII
-2133 DDINSIEVDRDM
+2133 DDTNSIEVDRDM

-2160 VLQGTQPMKLIFDS
+2160 VLQGTQPMKLIFDGID
-2174 LEEKE
+2174 EKE
-2179 LKNKFEGLQKELL
+2179 LKDKFEGLQKELL

-2202 LGLKVDADGTLSV
+2202 LGLKVDTDGALSV
-2215 SDFSKFKSYLEKSLS
+2215 SDFSKFKSYLEKALS

-2242 DLNFDQTGFKHPLFF
+2242 DLNFDKTGFKHPLFF

-2315 QRLINSKGEIATAKE
+2315 QRLINAKGEIATAKE
-2330 VSDYFKNPTEENK
+2330 VADYFAKPTEENK

-2362 EPILMEDFLDE
+2362 EPIPMEDFLNE

-2378 MSKLPKEILE
+2378 MDRIPKELLE

-2412 SYMGDTIIASKDWV
+2412 AYMGDTIIASKDWV

-2440 HRRLT
+2440 HKRLT
-2445 NYSNGKSSA
+2445 DYSNGKLSSVR
-2454 INEKGNVSS
+2454 EKGDVKT
-2463 IKNSIVDT
+2463 IKNDIVDT
-2471 YMEVL
+2471 YMKVL
-2476 QKPEV
+2476 QKPET
-2481 FKQMIQPLGFGKL
+2481 FKRMIQPLGFGKL

-2508 EVTTSI
+2508 DTTTSI

-2535 LSSLISVFN
+2535 LSSLISVFT

-2569 GDLSGST
+2569 GDLSGAN
-2576 QLFNSKVSKNLT
+2576 QLFDSKVSKNST

-2602 LLVKTIGYTDKTNP
+2602 LLVKTANYTDKTNP
-2616 LLMSMGLLGLDEEFI
+2616 LLMAMGLLGLDEEFI
-2631 AYMMAFKHNVT
+2631 TYMMVFKHNVT

-2647 SENLAAYPLSLEML
+2647 GENLVAYPLSLEML

-2670 SKVPFN
+2670 SKVPLN

-2682 DEIITYYYNAFLKL
+2682 DEIITYYCNAFLKL

-2710 TNGFGAYIEDVNI
+2710 TNGFGAYIEDVDI

-2731 SKSTLLDKEGIK
+2731 SKSTLLDKTGIK

-2748 KLWGSGYNYLKQVNS
+2748 KLWGSGYKYLRQVNS

-2782 ALSLVKYPTKEY
+2782 TLSLVKYPTKEY

-2953 QFLQNNVKL
+2953 QFLQNNVKS

-3009 HNTKSLIK
+3009 HNSKPLIK

-3024 YSHSNTTLSTYRK
+3024 YSHSNTTVSTYRK

-3065 PNLYSS
+3065 PDLSSS

-3095 YETLIRS
+3095 YETLIRG

-3131 EVEGSYNGKA
+3131 EVEGLYNGKA

-3161 LHHLLKNIIHAENLP
+3161 LHHLLRNIIHAENLP

-3191 VAKTEAD
+3191 VARIEAD

-3222 KSTQEWANSIPFN
+3222 KATQEWANNISFNQATLLNRFKDLVMSIY
-3235 KDTMWS
+3235 D
-3241 KFKELVLNV
+3241 
-3250 YSSFMD
+3250 SFMEV
-3256 IMGISQVEVEKD
+3256 MGISLVEVEQG
-3268 SLLEQIL
+3268 SLLEQVL
-3275 SETLFLQDTLKGKET
+3275 TETLFLKDAISTPAKL
-3290 LATNTTTIT
+3290 TTSPQPSAT
-3299 PTQSSTS
+3299 PT
-3306 VKPIVEIEANYYT
+3306 T
-3319 SELLKANPDKIY
+3319 SE
-3331 VFGDNN
+3331 
-3337 QRQGKKGQASVRDE
+3337 
-3351 ANAMG
+3351 
-3356 ISTKLR
+3356 
-3362 PSADADAFMT
+3362 
-3372 DNQIKAN
+3372 
-3379 VAIIDS
+3379 
-3385 DIAKIKATGKTIVF
+3385 
-3399 PKDGLGTGLAALKS
+3399 
-3413 KAPNTYEYL
+3413 
-3422 VIRLKE
+3422 
-3428 EFGFDNNTG
+3428 
-3437 TLVVSLTEAFSKST
+3437 
-3451 QPSTSVES
+3451 
-3459 KRTFKN
+3459 
-3465 EEYHQAYI
+3465 
-3473 KGGLAAVQELIQKNK
+3473 
-3488 QKEMSAAKQL
+3488 
-3498 SEEVDMLTEFKDLNT
+3498 
-3513 KPNKTNSDNDR
+3513 
-3524 LIELYVLLKNSK
+3524 
-3536 ELDFEYS
+3536 
-3543 LNQIG
+3543 
-3548 LSTQPST
+3548 
-3555 QLTNTE
+3555 
-3561 TVDKSINN
+3561 
-3569 TVTYTPKGKE
+3569 
-3579 VQIYT
+3579 
-3584 IKGIQIFNKNNEEVF
+3584 
-3599 KEDSVDRNKIFANLA
+3599 
-3614 IKEGRAVIVKYKEAN
+3614 
-3629 YVVNNKEIIISG
+3629 
-3641 TTGNVMKWGAENSDR
+3641 
-3656 KAILAI
+3656 
-3662 AKDKLGTTKTEKV
+3662 
-3675 IPTIPTTF
+3675 
-3683 VTPQVQP
+3683 TPQAQP
-3690 TTSEEAIRAKYA
+3690 TTSEEVINAKYA

-3717 DELVKAKDGEI
+3717 DELVKARNAEI
-3728 NTLLNPKSNK
+3728 NELLNPKS
-3738 PPILATDETKELPN
+3738 
-3752 LPKYELFPNVYAN
+3752 
-3765 KGQREAI
+3765 
-3772 DKIEN
+3772 
-3777 FLLPSNKDK
+3777 
-3786 AFMLNG
+3786 
-3792 KGGTGKTTIIKKAIA
+3792 
-3807 NKSGIMA
+3807 
-3814 LAPSHKAKKVLGKSL
+3814 
-3829 KGVTG
+3829 
-3834 NVKTLASALAIK
+3834 
-3846 LNESTGYFEPDEFAR
+3846 
-3861 KKSIPIQNA
+3861 
-3870 SIIIIDESSM
+3870 
-3880 VSDDMFDE
+3880 
-3888 IMKLKQPFAKVIFM
+3888 
-3902 GDKAQL
+3902 
-3908 PPVGQEKDSK
+3908 
-3918 VFDIENSYELIEKM
+3918 
-3932 RQAKTSPIIN
+3932 
-3942 IGSMIAANVETT
+3942 
-3954 EENRVLNIIKPEDRI
+3954 
-3969 NKYDTVSGSSLQWI
+3969 
-3983 DNTDKAIDSFVK
+3983 
-3995 HFKEGNGDPDYV
+3995 
-4007 KMVTFNNELHNAE
+4007 
-4020 QSVKNLNIKVR
+4020 
-4031 DKLFGPNKKQYEVEE
+4031 
-4046 LLTAYDTFI
+4046 
-4055 ADEIGN
+4055 
-4061 QPIAAFHNSDDLI
+4061 
-4074 VLGSKEVKNYTGSVN
+4074 
-4089 ANSFAKG
+4089 
-4096 SRTFNFEYDITYL
+4096 
-4109 NLELD
+4109 
-4114 GEKVPFQIPVVSE
+4114 
-4127 SSLVK
+4127 
-4132 YKQDLS
+4132 
-4138 NLFKTDTQLA
+4138 
-4148 YALSKKFA
+4148 
-4156 NLQYGYAITSHK
+4156 
-4168 SQGSTYKNVYVMEDN
+4168 
-4183 ILGSTN
+4183 
-4189 GGSIKSKM
+4189 
-4197 QSLYVAVS
+4197 
-4205 RPTTNL
+4205 
-4211 YMVSYKNTN
+4211 

-4239 EKFITFMEEQKE
+4239 EKFITFMKEQKE
-4251 GQYSGTSEQEMLDY
+4251 SQYSGISEQEMLDY

>member
-19 EFYKSKLSSS
+19 EFYKSKLISS
-29 EQSATRRYGIDS
+29 EQSANRRYGIDS

-60 EFTTQQQYDDGLAN
+60 EFTTQQEYNDGLAN

-92 IVPTFIEYSANML
+92 VVPTFIEYSANML
-105 DAENLS
+105 DPENLL

-116 HNAVSDKMRE
+116 HNVVSDKMRE
-126 LNKSI
+126 LNRSI

-172 GGVLATGL
+172 GGVLAAGL
-180 GTGAVASLVTTV
+180 GTGAVGSLVTTV

-217 QVNKGLADFR
+217 QVNKGLADYR
-227 RQNPLATQ
+227 RLNPLATQ

-248 QNFITKAK
+248 NTFITKAK
-256 EGANTAHSI
+256 EGADTAHSI

-277 GRILNPAKFSTQLAK
+277 ARILNPAKFSAQLAK
-292 QFAMKELA
+292 QFTIKELA
-300 KDYLKEGA
+300 KDYLKEGS

-373 VFKEQNERYNQ
+373 VFKEQNERYGQ

-405 QDAIANIT
+405 QDTIANIT

-418 FASFQTNAQETAFLH
+418 FASFQANAQETAFLH

-448 GFYKNNLLAHHAVE
+448 NFHKNNLLTHHAVE

-469 EAFEEVIT
+469 EAFEEVIS
-477 QLEKSTPEAKKEI
+477 QLEKSTSEAKKEL

-520 VTKVSSN
+520 VTKISSN
-527 VLGDVVKNKSE
+527 LLGEVVKNKSE

-559 ATLATIESLK
+559 ATLATIESLRTT
-569 AGGTQEDLDTFTKTI
+569 GTKEDLEAFTKNI
-584 SAEHAEEIKKFE
+584 STEQAEEIKKFE
-596 EKQAKI
+596 EKQQLI
-602 NDLKAINVTDA
+602 DQLKASNVTDA
-613 LNLSNGITKKIVRQ
+613 INLSNGITKKIVRQ
-627 EEKAAQIKKNKVEQE
+627 EEKAAKIEKDKVEQE

-649 KTNALLNN
+649 KTNALLDN

-664 VIGNTPEETEA
+664 IINDFEGIDA
-675 VSKKLDEERASAIA
+675 VRKKLDDEIASANA
-689 NGDAA
+689 SGDTA

-707 AKVTELVNKK
+707 AKVTELITKK
-717 KVVIPSTERQQGKT
+717 NLKTPVTPVSVKTPASTKT
-731 DASVSKESDNNMIA
+731 TPSVSGQSDNKMIA

-751 REAQGNQDTVLVDK
+751 REAQQDQDYNLVNT
-765 LKAQREKVL
+765 LKAQREKLL
-774 ADLASKKPNGE
+774 ADLASEKPNGDI
-785 VKEEIK
+785 KEEIK
-791 TEEEVLVVPE
+791 TEEEILVIPE
-801 FKLIHIPSK
+801 FKLVHIPSK

-837 GLSDEQKDIANN
+837 GLSPEQKEIANN

-855 DSIQAGTEL
+855 DSIQFGTKL
-864 IVSPVE
+864 RVSPIEFEKQLSENTKADIKRRRSNIYTPAILIKKNNPTGNNIILQEGDKDLANARVE
-870 YNGER
+870 KQIVKGIQNKKTKNEIIENILGFGFVFTRQELETIRNYINERINGNTNQNFGEFSENTNAELNALENNTER
-875 SYQFSTKDG
+875 GYKFTTEDG
-884 RIVGYLHKPEYIR
+884 RVVGYLHKPSYIR

-912 KSELQGVWDRLN
+912 KAELQDIWDNLN

-944 AGFINQGSDNKLI
+944 VGFINQGETTKLI

-995 VISESDMKAIK
+995 VISEGDMKAIK
-1006 KMPANTHLILVPTS
+1006 EMPANTHLILVPTS

-1047 IVTSLLTKYLN
+1047 IVTDLLTKYLN

-1073 LSIDTE
+1073 LAVDTE
-1079 LTTSKAGKPKVKMG
+1079 LTTSKAGKPKVKIG
-1093 GGEAVTIEQLNN
+1093 GGEAVTIEQLND
-1105 LLKINEKV
+1105 LLKVNEKV

-1170 IDTAKLNLV
+1170 IDTARLNPV
-1179 ISQPTVTEEVSK
+1179 ISQPTDTEEVSK
-1191 PSDEFVDDETVD
+1191 PSDELINDETVD
-1203 PNDISDA
+1203 PNDVSEA
-1210 EDLFLLSPIESLQST
+1210 EDLFLLSPIESSQPT

-1232 SAGSKEDKKKY
+1232 NAGSKEDKKKY

-1254 LRNMIFNMVNKNTNK
+1254 LRNMIFNMVSKNTNK
-1269 PVDEILKAIKQA
+1269 SVDEILKAIKQA

-1296 ETENQEYADNF
+1296 ETGNQEYADNF

-1319 EAIKMLKEMGYVVN
+1319 EAIKMLKEMGYVIN

-1358 DASTDSELL
+1358 DATTDSEAL
-1367 NQKEGEHTQKIDVLA
+1367 NEKEGEHTQKIDVLA

-1403 SGVKG
+1403 SGAKG
-1408 ILGGSELYGG
+1408 VLGGSELYGG

-1428 FADKNFTQEEFM
+1428 FADKNFTQEDFI
-1440 QILNASAKPHFRDLA
+1440 QILNASTKPHFKDLA
-1455 TKFEALEQ
+1455 AKFEALEQ

-1493 NTKDVILRNTILNT
+1493 NTRDVILRNTILNT
-1507 LTAKLLTEGSD
+1507 LTSKLLTEGTD

-1531 VDFLKSFA
+1531 VDFLKTFS

-1545 NLSDM
+1545 DLSDM
-1550 SARHI
+1550 TTRHI

-1567 LDMFKGT
+1567 LDMFKGA

-1579 TVELVSNVL
+1579 TVELVSSVL
-1588 STIEQALKLNNFKK
+1588 STIEQALKLNNFKR
-1602 VELST
+1602 VELGA

-1628 ESEGDSIIDVKGKKR
+1628 ESEGDSIIDVNGKKR

-1657 SLTGAERIT
+1657 SLTSPKRIT
-1666 NAKRLVNVHFTSAN
+1666 EAKRLVNVYFTSAN
-1680 TWLKSVVNGG
+1680 TWLKTVINGG

-1707 DLDFKNKLKARFEF
+1707 DLDFKNKLKAKFEF
-1721 FKNAVQN
+1721 FKNAIEN

-1744 LVIGADAPK
+1744 LIIGADAPK

-1774 QYNEALKAN
+1774 QYNEALKN
-1783 KSKSI
+1783 TKSKSI

-1798 FYLFPLLNDKSLTNV
+1798 FYLFPELNNKSLSNV

-1821 ALFSK
+1821 ALFSGQ
-1826 EVDNAV
+1826 VDNAV
-1832 MEQLSDLVFLPI
+1832 IEQLADLVFLPI
-1844 ANEIKANLPEV
+1844 ANEIKANLQEV
-1855 LSDEVEPFDFT
+1855 LGDEVRPFDFT

-1889 SGDPAFFAKGT
+1889 SGDPAFFAKKSVEG
-1900 VDKSLA
+1900 SLA

-1923 NVKATIKTICITE
+1923 NVKPTIKTICITE
-1936 PSGKENN
+1936 PSGEENN

-1965 DGSPKLDKDNNPE
+1965 DGSPKLDKNGNPE

-1990 DAQGYCTVKEYVTL
+1990 DGQGYCTVKEYATL
-2004 LLGNGEISQAQ
+2004 LLGNGEINQAQ
-2015 YDSVINEWD
+2015 YDTIINEWD
-2024 NHFRNG
+2024 NHFRDG
-2030 GTIDT
+2030 GTVDT
-2035 MSFSKDAISFSF
+2035 MAFSSNAMTFLF

-2057 HLEQP
+2057 HLEKP
-2062 NGFDTEVSRPIYIK
+2062 NGFDTEISRPIYIK

-2088 KNSHLM
+2088 KNNTLM
-2094 NLAGLM
+2094 SLAGLM

-2107 AVTKTG
+2107 TVTKTG

-2119 KNINIENITDDLII
+2119 KTVNIENITDDLVI
-2133 DDINSIEVDRDM
+2133 DDTNSIELDREM

-2160 VLQGTQPMKLIFDS
+2160 VLQGTQFMKLIFDGID
-2174 LEEKE
+2174 EKE
-2179 LKNKFEGLQKELL
+2179 LKDKFEGLQKELI
-2192 DEQYTEYVAL
+2192 DEQYTEYIAL
-2202 LGLKVDADGTLSV
+2202 LGLKTDANGALSV
-2215 SDFSKFKSYLEKSLS
+2215 SDFSKFKSYLEKALS

-2242 DLNFDQTGFKHPLFF
+2242 DLNFDKTGFKHPLFF

-2315 QRLINSKGEIATAKE
+2315 QRLINTKGEIATAKE
-2330 VSDYFKNPTEENK
+2330 VSDYFAKPTEENK

-2362 EPILMEDFLDE
+2362 EPIPMEDFLNE

-2378 MSKLPKEILE
+2378 MNRIPKELLE

-2440 HRRLT
+2440 HKRLT
-2445 NYSNGKSSA
+2445 DYSNGKLSSVR
-2454 INEKGNVSS
+2454 EKGNVKT
-2463 IKNSIVDT
+2463 IKNDIVDV
-2471 YMEVL
+2471 YMDVL
-2476 QKPEV
+2476 QKPET
-2481 FKQMIQPLGFGKL
+2481 FKRMIQPLGFGKL

-2508 EVTTSI
+2508 DTTTSI

-2535 LSSLISVFN
+2535 LSSLISVFT

-2569 GDLSGST
+2569 GDLSGAN
-2576 QLFNSKVSKNLT
+2576 QLFNPEVSKNST

-2602 LLVKTIGYTDKTNP
+2602 LLVKTANYTDKTNP
-2616 LLMSMGLLGLDEEFI
+2616 LLMAMGLLGLDEEFI
-2631 AYMMAFKHNVT
+2631 TYMMVFKHNTT

-2647 SENLAAYPLSLEML
+2647 GINLAAYPLSLEML
-2661 QDSVLRIRD
+2661 QDSVLRVRD
-2670 SKVPFN
+2670 SKIPIT

-2682 DEIITYYYNAFLKL
+2682 DEIITYYYNNFLTL

-2710 TNGFGAYIEDVNI
+2710 TNGFGAYIEDVDI

-2731 SKSTLLDKEGIK
+2731 SKATLLDKQGVS

-2748 KLWGSGYNYLKQVNS
+2748 KLWGSGYKYLKQVDS
-2763 LVNSLYP
+2763 LIASLYP
-2770 TGTPVYS
+2770 TSAPVYT

-2782 ALSLVKYPTKEY
+2782 TLSLVKNPTKKY

-2806 FSSSSIFN
+2806 FSSSGIFN

-2821 QRLLM
+2821 QRLLI

-2831 AHRLFSLKKEYP
+2831 AHRLVALKKIYP
-2843 NNSFLNSLTFTF
+2843 DNSFLKSLTFTF
-2855 GGKNR
+2855 GGKGR
-2860 PSLVTYV
+2860 PNLVNYV

-2881 ELKELYNSSD
+2881 ELKELYTSIDSD
-2891 SEAAKDF
+2891 IAKDF
-2898 IVYQYAVGGVQ
+2898 IIYQYAVGGVQ
-2909 VPNSAISMLPYDLV
+2909 VPNSAISMLPYDLID
-2923 EKMGISEDMYAVSMV
+2923 EMGISEDMYKVSMV

-2953 QFLQNNVKL
+2953 QFLQNNVKAV
-2962 LSKFNEELNNFV
+2962 SKFDEQLNNFIA
-2974 TEDAYKFSY
+2974 EDAYKFSY

-2997 NSETLI
+2997 NSETLV

-3009 HNTKSLIK
+3009 HNNKPLIK
-3017 VGGDVYI
+3017 VNGDVYI
-3024 YSHSNTTLSTYRK
+3024 YSHSNTTISTYRK
-3037 INPVGMFGVTETDST
+3037 INPVGMFGMTETNSTSLTATSAT
-3052 KLTVT
+3052 KL
-3057 SAIKLSKQ
+3057 IKQSNLSKD
-3065 PNLYSS
+3065 L
-3071 IFKKDTERLGD
+3071 FKKDTERLGD

-3087 FGTNRNKN
+3087 FETNRNKN
-3095 YETLIRS
+3095 YETLIRG
-3102 LNSAVKKFNP
+3102 LNSAIKKFNP
-3112 EFNMYIP
+3112 EFNIYIP
-3119 ITRVPNL
+3119 ITRVENL
-3126 TINGV
+3126 MVNGI
-3131 EVEGSYNGKA
+3131 EVEGSYNGKT
-3141 IQINSALSNE
+3141 IQINSSLSNE

-3161 LHHLLKNIIHAENLP
+3161 LHHLLRNIIHAENLP
-3176 DSIKKSIV
+3176 ASIKKSIV
-3184 KLERLME
+3184 RLERLME
-3191 VAKTEAD
+3191 VAKTEAN

-3222 KSTQEWANSIPFN
+3222 KATQEWANNIPFN
-3235 KDTMWS
+3235 NATLLDRFKD
-3241 KFKELVLNV
+3241 LVMNV
-3250 YSSFMD
+3250 YNSFMEV
-3256 IMGISQVEVEKD
+3256 MGISLVEVEEG
-3268 SLLEQIL
+3268 SLLEQVL
-3275 SETLFLQDTLKGKET
+3275 TETLFLKD
-3290 LATNTTTIT
+3290 AINT
-3299 PTQSSTS
+3299 PAKLTS
-3306 VKPIVEIEANYYT
+3306 
-3319 SELLKANPDKIY
+3319 
-3331 VFGDNN
+3331 
-3337 QRQGKKGQASVRDE
+3337 
-3351 ANAMG
+3351 
-3356 ISTKLR
+3356 
-3362 PSADADAFMT
+3362 
-3372 DNQIKAN
+3372 
-3379 VAIIDS
+3379 
-3385 DIAKIKATGKTIVF
+3385 
-3399 PKDGLGTGLAALKS
+3399 
-3413 KAPNTYEYL
+3413 
-3422 VIRLKE
+3422 
-3428 EFGFDNNTG
+3428 
-3437 TLVVSLTEAFSKST
+3437 ST
-3451 QPSTSVES
+3451 QPSSNVKEGVTELFESTPELSNIGTLNQYTQYLNTIFSDSKVKDIVYHGTDFGKDSVDFKTDRNGIFLASTPIYASYFS
-3459 KRTFKN
+3459 KEDNAFPALVNFKN
-3465 EEYHQAYI
+3465 SYQ
-3473 KGGLAAVQELIQKNK
+3473 
-3488 QKEMSAAKQL
+3488 AKQL
-3498 SEEVDMLTEFKDLNT
+3498 TDNIGKDEIAILKSKGYDSVIGKGGISKMKQHQDDLEFIAFNPTQVHILGSEQD
-3513 KPNKTNSDNDR
+3513 
-3524 LIELYVLLKNSK
+3524 IE
-3536 ELDFEYS
+3536 
-3543 LNQIG
+3543 G
-3548 LSTQPST
+3548 
-3555 QLTNTE
+3555 
-3561 TVDKSINN
+3561 
-3569 TVTYTPKGKE
+3569 
-3579 VQIYT
+3579 
-3584 IKGIQIFNKNNEEVF
+3584 F
-3599 KEDSVDRNKIFANLA
+3599 KEFVSP
-3614 IKEGRAVIVKYKEAN
+3614 
-3629 YVVNNKEIIISG
+3629 S
-3641 TTGNVMKWGAENSDR
+3641 
-3656 KAILAI
+3656 
-3662 AKDKLGTTKTEKV
+3662 AKS
-3675 IPTIPTTF
+3675 
-3683 VTPQVQP
+3683 VTPQAQP
-3690 TTSEEAIRAKYA
+3690 ATSEEAIIAKYA
-3702 PLIKQARLDD
+3702 PLIKQASLNDD
-3712 DTDGF
+3712 RDGY
-3717 DELVKAKDGEI
+3717 DKLAKARNAEI
-3728 NTLLNPKSNK
+3728 NELLNPKS
-3738 PPILATDETKELPN
+3738 T
-3752 LPKYELFPNVYAN
+3752 
-3765 KGQREAI
+3765 
-3772 DKIEN
+3772 
-3777 FLLPSNKDK
+3777 
-3786 AFMLNG
+3786 
-3792 KGGTGKTTIIKKAIA
+3792 
-3807 NKSGIMA
+3807 
-3814 LAPSHKAKKVLGKSL
+3814 
-3829 KGVTG
+3829 
-3834 NVKTLASALAIK
+3834 
-3846 LNESTGYFEPDEFAR
+3846 
-3861 KKSIPIQNA
+3861 
-3870 SIIIIDESSM
+3870 
-3880 VSDDMFDE
+3880 
-3888 IMKLKQPFAKVIFM
+3888 
-3902 GDKAQL
+3902 
-3908 PPVGQEKDSK
+3908 
-3918 VFDIENSYELIEKM
+3918 
-3932 RQAKTSPIIN
+3932 
-3942 IGSMIAANVETT
+3942 
-3954 EENRVLNIIKPEDRI
+3954 
-3969 NKYDTVSGSSLQWI
+3969 
-3983 DNTDKAIDSFVK
+3983 
-3995 HFKEGNGDPDYV
+3995 
-4007 KMVTFNNELHNAE
+4007 
-4020 QSVKNLNIKVR
+4020 QS
-4031 DKLFGPNKKQYEVEE
+4031 
-4046 LLTAYDTFI
+4046 
-4055 ADEIGN
+4055 
-4061 QPIAAFHNSDDLI
+4061 
-4074 VLGSKEVKNYTGSVN
+4074 
-4089 ANSFAKG
+4089 
-4096 SRTFNFEYDITYL
+4096 
-4109 NLELD
+4109 
-4114 GEKVPFQIPVVSE
+4114 
-4127 SSLVK
+4127 
-4132 YKQDLS
+4132 
-4138 NLFKTDTQLA
+4138 
-4148 YALSKKFA
+4148 
-4156 NLQYGYAITSHK
+4156 
-4168 SQGSTYKNVYVMEDN
+4168 
-4183 ILGSTN
+4183 
-4189 GGSIKSKM
+4189 
-4197 QSLYVAVS
+4197 
-4205 RPTTNL
+4205 
-4211 YMVSYKNTN
+4211 
-4220 IQASPKEDNAIS
+4220 SPKEDNAIS

-4239 EKFITFMEEQKE
+4239 EKFITFMKEQKE
-4251 GQYSGTSEQEMLDY
+4251 SQYSGISEQEMLDY